1 MAGSDRSAIG
11 SRTARSATI
20 RGLKTVESRPKCRS
34 VQLPIRAAGVPH
46 FSRMS
51 QSFSQRCTYLP
62 SAHIT
67 LPMNNPYTPESG
79 EVPRELAGREKYRS
93 AFISLLD
100 GLERGHTA
108 RSQLITGMRGTG
120 KTVLLREYVSIAR
133 SRRWAIVD
141 IDAVRRDDDG
151 FRRQL
156 AFECRSALLAVSAR
170 GHWGSEA
177 TRASGVLGSFA
188 SVLGA
193 SSPLTAEWTETT
205 PGAADTGQLS
215 ADTTATLLAL
225 GEAARA
231 HDTGIVFVID
241 ELQRLTSAQL
251 SALIDAFHRCY
262 LRELPITVVGAGLT
276 DPVDEIPEGAQPP
289 NRPTADEVRARADR
303 LFEFPVLGALADS
316 DAAATLRSGGSW
328 TDGAVLAASTI
339 TGKFPALLHALGFVV
354 WDARNT
360 DVVTEADI
368 ENAVPEYEKFV
379 DENFFRRNLGRVDDV
394 DLAYLRAVVDAPAEI
409 DTARAL
415 ERTVAQ
421 CTRTRA
427 GLVDKGLLHIT
438 KNNESVFTTPHFESF
453 LLRTMPTLEV
463 PARKQRRRRYDP

>member
-1 MAGSDRSAIG
+1 
-11 SRTARSATI
+11 
-20 RGLKTVESRPKCRS
+20 
-34 VQLPIRAAGVPH
+34 
-46 FSRMS
+46 
-51 QSFSQRCTYLP
+51 
-62 SAHIT
+62 
-67 LPMNNPYTPESG
+67 MNNPYTPESG
-79 EVPRELAGREKYRS
+79 EVPGELAGREKYRS
-93 AFISLLD
+93 AFITLLD
-100 GLERGHTA
+100 GLERGYTA

-177 TRASGVLGSFA
+177 KRASGVLGSFA
-188 SVLGA
+188 SVLGP
-193 SSPLTAEWTETT
+193 SSPLTADWTETT
-205 PGAADTGQLS
+205 PGAADTGQLA
-215 ADTTATLLAL
+215 ADTTATFLAL

-262 LRELPITVVGAGLT
+262 LRELPLTVVGAGLT

-289 NRPTADEVRARADR
+289 NRPTVDEVRSRADR
-303 LFEFPVLGALADS
+303 LFEFPVLGALADA

-339 TGKFPALLHALGFVV
+339 TGRFPALLHALGFVV
-354 WDARNT
+354 WDAQ
-360 DVVTEADI
+360 DSDAVTEADV
-368 ENAVPEYEKFV
+368 ETAVPEYQKFV
-379 DENFFRRNLGRVDDV
+379 DKTFFRRNLPRVGEL

-421 CTRTRA
+421 CAETRA
-427 GLVDKGLLHIT
+427 GLVNRGLLHIT